1 MSLFEEIKRRKVFR
15 VAAVYA
21 ATAFVVL
28 QAADLALPRL
38 GVPEWAMSLIVVLL
52 ALGFP
57 VALVLAWALELTP
70 DGVRVTRNATAG
82 SENPAPPALLGGRTI
97 AVVALLLAVGVGLG
111 AGLLLAPRTTVEPG
125 NVIGPGATPDGAASA
140 AAPDRSVAVLP
151 FADFSPDGDQE
162 WFSDGLAEEIL
173 NALARLPDLRVASRT
188 GSFQFRGHSG
198 DVRAI
203 ADGLGVAHILEGSVR
218 RAGDQVRI
226 TAQLIRASDDAH
238 LWSQNFDRDATDV
251 IRVQE
256 EIAYEI
262 ARTLRTALDPEE
274 LARMVAAG
282 TNSIAAHEALLRS
295 RNLWNRAAELEDF
308 NLLLE
313 AHKAVEEARSLD
325 PQFYMAHWVAAG
337 FWLGQ
342 LRPVSMVRGV
352 TDLSYAQLG
361 ARAREGLRAAEATAP
376 DRLSRLRAEQTR
388 AALELRL
395 QDVLT
400 LSQQIVE
407 MTPTGNAWL
416 ELGIHA
422 AQIGR
427 YDLARD
433 AYRDAAAREE
443 DVRFGLI
450 GVAEHYHRVDARAA
464 QQLVDDWLAEQSAHL
479 TQTYQAHRVLLAGGR
494 VEEAASLAEKYL
506 ERSTSRSGM
515 ILVRIRQMC
524 GEGRTADARAY
535 DDSLAD
541 SPGWSA
547 SEGVSTRWLALN
559 YLGRTDEATELLRPY
574 DEAGELYP
582 LSTFLDFTFFD
593 PRPYPNLSAT
603 LRRHGALRAEPLPIP
618 YACPPLVADRDI
630 AERAADLRARLEG
643 ARRS

>member
-21 ATAFVVL
+21 ATAFVLL

-70 DGVRVTRNATAG
+70 DGVRVTRSATAG
-82 SENPAPPALLGGRTI
+82 SENPALLGGRTI
-97 AVVALLLAVGVGLG
+97 AVVALLLAVGAGLG
-111 AGLLLAPRTTVEPG
+111 AGLILAPRTTPAPAEAGMAALDP
-125 NVIGPGATPDGAASA
+125 GAAS
-140 AAPDRSVAVLP
+140 DRSIAVLP

-162 WFSDGLAEEIL
+162 WFSEGLAEEIL
-173 NALARLPDLRVASRT
+173 NALARLPDVRVASRT
-188 GSFQFRGHSG
+188 GSFHFRGRSG

-203 ADGLGVAHILEGSVR
+203 ADSLGVAHILEGSVR

-262 ARTLRTALDPEE
+262 ARTLRTALDPED
-274 LARMVAAG
+274 LAEMVAAG

-295 RNLWNRAAELEDF
+295 RHLWNRAAELE
-308 NLLLE
+308 
-313 AHKAVEEARSLD
+313 
-325 PQFYMAHWVAAG
+325 
-337 FWLGQ
+337 
-342 LRPVSMVRGV
+342 
-352 TDLSYAQLG
+352 
-361 ARAREGLRAAEATAP
+361 ARALEGLRAAEATAP
-376 DRLSRLRAEQTR
+376 DRLSRLRAEHRR
-388 AALELRL
+388 AALEIRL

-400 LSQQIVE
+400 LSQQMVE
-407 MTPTGNAWL
+407 MAPTGSAWL
-416 ELGIHA
+416 ELGTDA
-422 AQIGR
+422 VKIGR

-433 AYRDAAAREE
+433 AFREAAGRAE
-443 DVRFGLI
+443 DVRHGLI
-450 GVAEHYHRVDARAA
+450 GVAKHYHMVDTRAA
-464 QQLVDDWLAEQSAHL
+464 QHLVDEWLAEQSAHL
-479 TQTYQAHRVLLAGGR
+479 AQIYDAHRVLLAGGR
-494 VEEAASLAEKYL
+494 VEEAASLAETYL
-506 ERSTSRSGM
+506 ARSTSPDGR
-515 ILVRIRQMC
+515 IIVRIRQMC

-535 DDSLAD
+535 YDSLAD
-541 SPGWSA
+541 SPEWNA
-547 SEGVSTRWLALN
+547 YADVSTQWLALN

-582 LSTFLDFTFFD
+582 LSTFLDITFFD
-593 PRPYPNLSAT
+593 PRAYPNLSAA
-603 LRRHGALRAEPLPIP
+603 LRRHGALRTEPLPVP
-618 YACPPLVADRDI
+618 YACPPLVDDRDI
-630 AERAADLRARLEG
+630 AERAADLRARLDG
-643 ARRS
+643 AR

>member
-1 MSLFEEIKRRKVFR
+1 MRLFEEIKRRKVFR

-70 DGVRVTRNATAG
+70 DGVRVTRGTMAERDGG
-82 SENPAPPALLGGRTI
+82 SPALLGGRTI
-97 AVVALLLAVGVGLG
+97 AVVALLLAVGAGLG
-111 AGLLLAPRTTVEPG
+111 AGLILAPRTTLAPAEAG
-125 NVIGPGATPDGAASA
+125 M
-140 AAPDRSVAVLP
+140 APDRSIAVLP
-151 FADFSPDGDQE
+151 FADFSPHGDQE

-173 NALARLPDLRVASRT
+173 NALARLPDVRVASRT
-188 GSFQFRGHSG
+188 GSFQFRGRSG

-203 ADGLGVAHILEGSVR
+203 ADSLGVAHVLEGSVR
-218 RAGDQVRI
+218 RSGDQVRI

-262 ARTLRTALDPEE
+262 ARTLRTALDPKE
-274 LARMVAAG
+274 LAEMVAAG

-295 RNLWNRAAELEDF
+295 RHLWNRAAELEDF
-308 NLLLE
+308 DLLLE
-313 AHKAVEEARSLD
+313 AYAAVEEARSFD

-342 LRPVSMVRGV
+342 LRPVSPARGL
-352 TDLSYAQLG
+352 TDLSYAELE
-361 ARAREGLRAAEATAP
+361 ARARERLRAAEATAP
-376 DRLSRLRAEQTR
+376 DRLSRLRAEQRR
-388 AALELRL
+388 AALEIRL
-395 QDVLT
+395 QDVLM
-400 LSQQIVE
+400 LSQQMVE
-407 MTPTGNAWL
+407 MAPTGSAWL
-416 ELGIHA
+416 DLGTA
-422 AQIGR
+422 AARIGR

-433 AYRDAAAREE
+433 AYREAAARED

-479 TQTYQAHRVLLAGGR
+479 TQIYQAHRVLLAGGR
-494 VEEAASLAEKYL
+494 MEEAASLAETYL
-506 ERSTSRSGM
+506 ERSTSQTGR
-515 ILVRIRQMC
+515 IIVRIRQLC
-524 GEGRTADARAY
+524 GEGRTAEAGAY
-535 DDSLAD
+535 FDSLAD
-541 SPGWSA
+541 SLEWDA
-547 SEGVSTRWLALN
+547 SEDVATPWHALT
-559 YLGRTDEATELLRPY
+559 YLGRTTEATELLRPY
-574 DEAGELYP
+574 DDAGELFA
-582 LSTFLDFTFFD
+582 LSTFLTYTFFD
-593 PRPYPNLSAT
+593 PRPYPNLSAV

-618 YACPPLVADRDI
+618 YACPPLVADRGI
-630 AERAADLRARLEG
+630 AERPADLRARLEG
-643 ARRS
+643 AR